1 MPETYV
7 TAQGDTFDKIAY
19 DQMDDHLLVDQLMQ
33 ANLPLLDTAV
43 FPAGVEVT
51 IPDVI
56 DEGDSTYDDELLPD
70 TSADDLPDDAD
81 SDDDA
86 SYDED
91 PNVDTEDDAYDSAAV
106 PDDGDGIDW

>member
-1 MPETYV
+1 MSETYV
-7 TAQGDTFDKIAY
+7 TVQGDTFDKIAY
-19 DQMDDHLLVDQLMQ
+19 DQMDDHLLVDHLMQ

-43 FPAGVEVT
+43 FPAGVEIT

-56 DEGDSTYDDELLPD
+56 DEEDSTYDDELLPD

-91 PNVDTEDDAYDSAAV
+91 PSVDTEDDAYSVDPEPA
-106 PDDGDGIDW
+106 DGSNIDW

>member
-43 FPAGVEVT
+43 FPAGVEVI

-56 DEGDSTYDDELLPD
+56 DEEDSTYDDELLPD
-70 TSADDLPDDAD
+70 TSADALPDDAD
-81 SDDDA
+81 SDADA

-106 PDDGDGIDW
+106 PDNGNGIDW